1 MVLVDNQILDR
12 IRGCSKPLIE
22 PFDNNRLQTASYDVS
37 VSDMVQVYKNE
48 VGEIDLKSDEKL
60 ENKFTEIKISKSGY
74 YIKPGEYLLVKLN
87 ETINMPDDLMAI
99 IVPRTTMNR
108 MGIDLKTQYVNPSY
122 SGKMFLALKNNAPIP
137 IKIYNNTVI
146 GQICFFELQ
155 GKPDE
160 DNLYRNKGNKSYQN
174 EDDFRIVPDR
184 VKSIVESTLQKMVED
199 K

>member
-1 MVLVDNQILDR
+1 MVLVDNQILYR

-37 VSDMVQVYKNE
+37 ISDTVQVYKNE
-48 VGEIDLKSDEKL
+48 VGEIDLKSDKEL

-155 GKPDE
+155 GNPDE
-160 DNLYRNKGNKSYQN
+160 DNLYRNKGSKSYQN
-174 EDDFRIVPDR
+174 EDNFRIIPDG